1 MKATKEIDVIPH
13 TNSGIVR
20 EVIEAMF
27 YNSVFINEAVK
38 TARYNYYRAKKSDFG
53 SDIFIIFKYF
63 GKIIEVEGTWYGN
76 GDDSCWFEDY
86 NWYVKIKDK
95 PTDWDYE
102 YFNLDSLY
110 SFNPNFI

>member
-27 YNSVFINEAVK
+27 YNSVFINE
-38 TARYNYYRAKKSDFG
+38 
-53 SDIFIIFKYF
+53 
-63 GKIIEVEGTWYGN
+63 
-76 GDDSCWFEDY
+76 
-86 NWYVKIKDK
+86 DK